1 MATTPRN
8 DGIDMSQS
16 GRRKINV
23 VQGEPVV
30 AALRR
35 AARSALLEH
44 KRAGNPVASW
54 KDGRV
59 VIIPAEEIQVEETP
73 TDSDGSRKD

>member
-1 MATTPRN
+1 MAATPRDDN
-8 DGIDMSQS
+8 TGLKQS
-16 GRRKINV
+16 SPKALNV

-30 AALRR
+30 DALRR

-44 KRAGNPVASW
+44 KRAGNPVAAW
-54 KDGRV
+54 KDGKV

-73 TDSDGSRKD
+73 ADSDGS

>member
-1 MATTPRN
+1 
-8 DGIDMSQS
+8 MSVKQS
-16 GRRKINV
+16 GRKNISV

-44 KRAGNPVASW
+44 KRVGNPVASW
-54 KDGRV
+54 RGGKV

>member
-1 MATTPRN
+1 MAT
-8 DGIDMSQS
+8 ISQHDRLTAERS
-16 GRRKINV
+16 SREPIRA

-35 AARSALLEH
+35 AVRSALLEH

-59 VIIPAEEIQVEETP
+59 VITPAEEIQVEETP
-73 TDSDGSRKD
+73 ADSDGTQKG

>member
-1 MATTPRN
+1 
-8 DGIDMSQS
+8 MSARQA
-16 GRRKINV
+16 GRRGINV
-23 VQGEPVV
+23 VQGERVV

-54 KDGRV
+54 KDGKV
-59 VIIPAEEIQVEETP
+59 VITPAEEIQVEETP
-73 TDSDGSRKD
+73 ADSERS

>member
-1 MATTPRN
+1 MATTPRD
-8 DGIDMSQS
+8 DGMRQLD
-16 GRRKINV
+16 RRKINV

-44 KRAGNPVASW
+44 KRVGNPVASSE
-54 KDGRV
+54 DGKV
-59 VIIPAEEIQVEETP
+59 VITPAEEIEVEEMP
-73 TDSDGSRKD
+73 DGSDTSRKD

>member
-1 MATTPRN
+1 M
-8 DGIDMSQS
+8 
-16 GRRKINV
+16 
-23 VQGEPVV
+23 QGEPVV

-54 KDGRV
+54 KDGKV
-59 VIIPAEEIQVEETP
+59 VIIPADEIQVEEVP
-73 TDSDGSRKD
+73 SEGERS

>member
-1 MATTPRN
+1 MATTPR
-8 DGIDMSQS
+8 DDSVSKGQS
-16 GRRKINV
+16 GRRNINV

-30 AALRR
+30 TALRR

-54 KDGRV
+54 RDGKV
-59 VIIPAEEIQVEETP
+59 VIIPAEEISVEESP
-73 TDSDGSRKD
+73 ADSDAS

>member
-1 MATTPRN
+1 MATTPR
-8 DGIDMSQS
+8 GGRVSVKQA
-16 GRRKINV
+16 GRRQINV

-30 AALRR
+30 DALRR

-59 VIIPAEEIQVEETP
+59 VIIPAEEIPVEESP
-73 TDSDGSRKD
+73 ADSEGS

>member
-1 MATTPRN
+1 MAGVQKSRRLKGPTLNHKRLLVSEGETV
-8 DGIDMSQS
+8 DGAMRDAV
-16 GRRKINV
+16 RH
-23 VQGEPVV
+23 
-30 AALRR
+30 
-35 AARSALLEH
+35 ALLTH

-73 TDSDGSRKD
+73 DGSDGGGAE

>member
-1 MATTPRN
+1 MATTPRDDSMN
-8 DGIDMSQS
+8 MSRT
-16 GRRKINV
+16 GRREINV
-23 VQGEPVV
+23 VQGEPVL

-73 TDSDGSRKD
+73 ADSDGSRKD

>member
-1 MATTPRN
+1 MATTPRGN
-8 DGIDMSQS
+8 NISMRQS
-16 GRRKINV
+16 GRREINV
-23 VQGEPVV
+23 IQGEPVV

-54 KDGRV
+54 KDGKV
-59 VIIPAEEIQVEETP
+59 VIIPAEEISVEETP
-73 TDSDGSRKD
+73 SDGGEP

>member
-1 MATTPRN
+1 MATTPQ
-8 DGIDMSQS
+8 DDSISKSQS
-16 GRRKINV
+16 GRRKMNV

-54 KDGRV
+54 KDGK
-59 VIIPAEEIQVEETP
+59 VIITPAEEIQVEETP
-73 TDSDGSRKD
+73 TTSGESQKD